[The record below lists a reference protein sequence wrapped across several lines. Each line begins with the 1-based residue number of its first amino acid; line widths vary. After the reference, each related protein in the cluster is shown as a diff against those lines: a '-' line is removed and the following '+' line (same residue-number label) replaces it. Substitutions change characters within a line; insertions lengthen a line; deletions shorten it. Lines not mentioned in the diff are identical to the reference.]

1 MADGSSRETS
11 SKKKSSGRIVRLRVH
26 RQDGPHA
33 PETKRVEEFELDWH
47 PQMNVISA
55 LMEVQRNP
63 VTAEGKTVAP
73 VVWESACLE
82 EVCGSCTMVINGRV
96 RQSCTALID
105 QISPNG
111 EVIDLSPM
119 TKFPLVRDLVV
130 DRSRMFNDLKKVKA
144 WINLDGSHELGP
156 GPRQSPENQEEAY
169 PLSRCMTCGCCME
182 ACPQV
187 NDASNFI
194 GPSAINQ
201 VRLFNL
207 HPSGKMH
214 AKERLEAVMGE
225 GGVSDCGKAQ
235 NCVEVC
241 PKEIPL
247 VDSIAQ
253 VSRQATKQLLF
264 GWLLK

>member
-1 MADGSSRETS
+1 MATN
-11 SKKKSSGRIVRLRVH
+11 KSVKTQRVRIH
-26 RQDGPHA
+26 RQDGPNA
-33 PETKRVEEFELDWH
+33 AETKRVEEFDVEWH
-47 PQMNVISA
+47 PQMNIIST
-55 LMEVQRNP
+55 LMEIQRHP
-63 VTAEGKTVAP
+63 VTTDGKTVAP
-73 VVWESACLE
+73 IVWESVCLE
-82 EVCGSCTMVINGRV
+82 EVCGACTMLVNGKV
-96 RQSCTALID
+96 RQACTALVD

-111 EVIDLSPM
+111 EPIDLAPM
-119 TKFPLVRDLVV
+119 SKFPLVRDLVV

-156 GPRQSPENQEEAY
+156 APRQSPENQEEAY
-169 PLSRCMTCGCCME
+169 PLSRCMTCGCCLE

-187 NDASNFI
+187 NEHSAFI
-194 GPSAINQ
+194 GPAAINQ

-207 HPSGKMH
+207 NPSGAMH
-214 AKERLEAVMGE
+214 ATERLETLMGE
-225 GGVSDCGKAQ
+225 GGVADCGKAQ